1 MSDTHKIIRYRSG
14 FPTESVAIFQ
24 PPGANALPVAIML
37 PLDETARTAR
47 ITELAADYALIGAR
61 AFDNAGAAYL
71 QRTMR
76 GGDSRAHHQAIVE
89 RYASAWECEVVQL
102 APRDA

>member
-24 PPGANALPVAIML
+24 PLSAHALPIAVML
-37 PLDETARTAR
+37 PLDETARAAR
-47 ITELAADYALIGAR
+47 IGELATAYALIGAR
-61 AFDNAGAAYL
+61 AFEATGAVYL
-71 QRTMR
+71 QRTAR
-76 GGDSRAHHQAIVE
+76 GGDSSAQHQAIVE

-102 APRDA
+102 APRNA